1 MGEEFEVYAVYAEE
15 IAAFFFSFA
24 CSICGCE
31 TYPTSHEFPNSCPQP
46 RSRTGELIG
55 RGIPSIFSGASDESL
70 KAVDLGAQSSFPQ
83 RQRFAA
89 SGSDLN
95 LSAGAKSEKK
105 GAPDGVHSFPSL
117 GAAFYWP
124 PFLVI
129 RLRADGCAEPIFVAS
144 DGRKWLLLP
153 E

>member
-105 GAPDGVHSFPSL
+105 EVRQTACILSHHLVRRFTGPPSL
-117 GAAFYWP
+117 LFAFAP
-124 PFLVI
+124 TAVRNQF
-129 RLRADGCAEPIFVAS
+129 S
-144 DGRKWLLLP
+144 
-153 E
+153 